1 MSYTYALQHF
11 VTQPTLTLLSS
22 LNNLLKDVHED
33 LEVTL
38 VGGALRDQH
47 YAWKYSDATHA
58 DIKDFDFVLSGPI
71 DEMFDAIY
79 KKLKDNTDFNKFIDS
94 YHSPRISNRG
104 LSGILKFNYLGCEC
118 DILLF
123 VDERSLTS
131 IITDFDADVNQV
143 ALSWNYG
150 KHGLFYTPAFKKAFT
165 DGTYKLMCREEEYD
179 EFICPEPK
187 LQARELKRLMNL
199 QRKLPRFEMLDFPEF
214 MERLDTIQEAEAEGL
229 LDYRFKSPR
238 PIIL

>member
-1 MSYTYALQHF
+1 MPYNHALQYF
-11 VTQPTLTLLSS
+11 GTQTTLSLLGA

-33 LEVTL
+33 LNVTL

-58 DIKDFDFVLSGPI
+58 DIKDFDFVLSGPV

-79 KKLKDNTDFNKFIDS
+79 NKLKDNTDFNKFIDS
-94 YHSPRISNRG
+94 YHSPRIASRG
-104 LSGILKFNYLGCEC
+104 LAGIFKFNYLGCDC
-118 DILLF
+118 DILMF
-123 VDERSLTS
+123 VDNRSLTS
-131 IITDFDADVNQV
+131 IIKDFDADVNQV
-143 ALSWNYG
+143 ALAWNYG
-150 KHGLFYTPAFKKAFT
+150 KYDMFYTTAFKKAFT
-165 DGTYKLMCREEEYD
+165 DGTYKLVCREEEYD
-179 EFICPEPK
+179 ELTCPEPK

-229 LDYRFKSPR
+229 LDSRFKAPQPS
-238 PIIL
+238 IL